1 MKGIKLFQRIMI
13 TLLIVVNV
21 TVLMLNYS
29 ISKGEILLFHLS
41 WILLYTL
48 IRSSVLYARSHGFN
62 EQIEKQMQ

>member
-48 IRSSVLYARSHGFN
+48 IRSSVLYVRSHGFN